1 MPIEREFKYVL
12 RNAEDLWLRLA
23 PMTRSGL
30 IIGCADIEQG
40 YLGKGGRI
48 RKRTWSVY
56 QSEVMEEA
64 KVEKIFTYKYDLT
77 SQPGCLEIETEMTD
91 DDYDLAWSEADHK
104 ITKTRFLLPCNN
116 TSGVWEIDFF
126 KDEHGIYL
134 AMAEFE
140 VPARAGPPD
149 RLHPLVRDYLV
160 YAVPEDDSRFKNRK
174 LCERE
179 PVEKLLKEIVQ

>member
-1 MPIEREFKYVL
+1 VPIEREFKYVL
-12 RNAEDLWLRLA
+12 RNADELWARLD
-23 PMTRSGL
+23 PLTTSGL
-30 IIGCADIEQG
+30 ITGRAAIQQA

-48 RKRTWSVY
+48 RKRTWSVLRCDIL
-56 QSEVMEEA
+56 SEE
-64 KVEKIFTYKYDLT
+64 KIEKIFTYKYDLT
-77 SQPGCLEIETEMTD
+77 QQPGCLEIETEMSD

-104 ITKTRFLLPCNN
+104 LTKTRFLLPCND

-126 KDEHGIYL
+126 TDEEGIYL

-149 RLHPLVRDYLV
+149 RLHPLVRDYLL

-174 LCERE
+174 LCERSL
-179 PVEKLLKEIVQ
+179 VEKLLKEIAQ

>member
-12 RNAEDLWLRLA
+12 HSPEKLWATLE
-23 PMTRSGL
+23 PVVTPGIL
-30 IIGCADIEQG
+30 IGRADIVQA

-48 RKRTWSVY
+48 RKREWAFHSNPK
-56 QSEVMEEA
+56 QA
-64 KVEKIFTYKYDLT
+64 PVERIFTYKYDLT
-77 SQPGCLEIETEMTD
+77 QQPGCLEIETLISEED
-91 DDYDLAWSEADHK
+91 FNLAWSEATHR
-104 ITKTRFLLPCNN
+104 ITKTRYLLPCNN
-116 TSGVWEIDFF
+116 TPGVWELDLF

-140 VPARAGPPD
+140 VPADAGPPD

-174 LCERE
+174 LCERK
-179 PVEKLLKEIVQ
+179 PVEKLLKEIA